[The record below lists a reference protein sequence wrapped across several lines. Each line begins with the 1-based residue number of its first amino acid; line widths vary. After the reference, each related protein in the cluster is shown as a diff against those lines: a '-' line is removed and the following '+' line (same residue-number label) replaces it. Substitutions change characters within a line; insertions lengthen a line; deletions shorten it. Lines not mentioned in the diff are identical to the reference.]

1 MDTILARRKQKAV
14 ISARQDANVL
24 GCTSTL
30 DQNFVTSGD
39 ALARGEPK
47 PHPIE
52 WRERV
57 VAFVEGS
64 RQERLSSMLIACRG
78 GPQSRIWRDDV

>member
-57 VAFVEGS
+57 VAFVEEAGKS
-64 RQERLSSMLIACRG
+64 DITDVDRLLRRPAKPYMAR
-78 GPQSRIWRDDV
+78 